1 MNFRILTS
9 ILILCVSAI
18 GLATAQSVQ
27 PGIAM
32 EYKGKAQKQ
41 ALAGVSVTAAN
52 AGSVMSDDKGEFTL
66 NFRTLKA
73 GDQIQFRRIEMNGYE
88 VMNTE
93 ALEVARVARTP
104 KTQNPAASATQD
116 PALLQIVM
124 APRQLLQQLRDG
136 YRSVASQRYQ
146 KQLAEAEA
154 EAERLREAGQLAEA
168 EYNQR
173 MDALE
178 EEYEE
183 KLSKLE
189 SYIEKFARIDLSDLD
204 QDEQQIID
212 LVQAGDFD
220 QALALYDK
228 QDLANRLAQSRA
240 DRQKLADARQQ
251 IALTE
256 QQKARENQ
264 RLRESIERQI
274 LLLRMAGGEENRLK
288 VHEIL
293 HQTYLADTTHV
304 ETLRDYVRSL
314 VEYDRQ
320 DEAIALVS
328 RAMLRPYDADDKEEF
343 FQHCMLLMEL
353 SRIYFQQQDLEQS
366 KLLALEVDS
375 LYDARL
381 ATDAKLTSRV
391 LPQVASFL
399 LRQLLEEGETDQL
412 RQQAEKLRLHWNP
425 DSLHTGSL
433 SAYADV
439 CGALSDYYSHI
450 GDTQQNHWAIATGI
464 ELGENLYARY
474 PWALFLADN
483 YSTACSVYALDNMR
497 DKAQSTARRAAELIG
512 IELRERRGTQRLINS
527 ASDYY
532 QLLEALTGMEE
543 YTLADSLLQL
553 QKSQRV
559 FDELDERYTGML
571 DAIHSI
577 YQFSE
582 ARVRLHQGRIAEA
595 DSVIHTSL
603 TTLSTLED
611 YATLYTQHRPYLLGM
626 LADAQGKA
634 DEARQFYVEAIRV
647 EEEIYEAS
655 GHDTWEADQLCRYY
669 LLMADLCGR
678 QHNKKGFSSYIK
690 AAEKVAA
697 FPYNKSQVQ
706 EYKKKY
712 KK

>member
-1 MNFRILTS
+1 MCKTGGIIKTMLMVSMLLMS
-9 ILILCVSAI
+9 IIDAS
-18 GLATAQSVQ
+18 AQSVQ
-27 PGIAM
+27 QGVAL
-32 EYKGKAQKQ
+32 EYKGKADKQ
-41 ALAGVSVTAAN
+41 ALAGVSVTASN
-52 AGSVMSDDKGEFTL
+52 AGSVVSNTQGEFTL
-66 NFRTLKA
+66 QFRSLKV
-73 GDQIQFRRIEMNGYE
+73 GDQIQFRRIDLNGYE

-93 ALEVARVARTP
+93 ALEVARIART
-104 KTQNPAASATQD
+104 TQTPQTSQ
-116 PALLQIVM
+116 PLQIIL
-124 APRQLLQQLRDG
+124 APRKLLQQLRDG

-154 EAERLREAGQLAEA
+154 EAERLKQEGQLAEE

-183 KLSKLE
+183 KLTHLE
-189 SYIEKFARIDLSDLD
+189 NYIDKFARIDLSDLN

-240 DRQKLADARQQ
+240 DKQKLTDAREQIAQAERQKAQ
-251 IALTE
+251 
-256 QQKARENQ
+256 ENL
-264 RLRESIERQI
+264 RLRQSIERQI
-274 LLLRMAGGEENRLK
+274 LLLRMAGGEENRMK

-293 HQTYLADTTHV
+293 HQTYLADTTHI

-320 DEAIALVS
+320 EEAITLARS
-328 RAMLRPYDADDKEEF
+328 AMLRPYDKEDKEAF

-353 SRIYFQQQDLEQS
+353 SRIYFQQQDMVKS
-366 KLLALEVDS
+366 KQLALEVDS
-375 LYDARL
+375 LYNPRL
-381 ATDAKLTSRV
+381 ASDTKLTSRV

-399 LRQLLEEGETDQL
+399 LRQLLEEGEIEKLQ
-412 RQQAEKLRLHWNP
+412 QQAEKLRQYWNP

-439 CGALSDYYSHI
+439 CSALSDYYSHI
-450 GDTQQNHWAIATGI
+450 GDTELNHWAIATGI

-474 PWALFLADN
+474 PWAIFLADN
-483 YSTACSVYALDNMR
+483 YTSACGVYALDDMR
-497 DKAQSTARRAAELIG
+497 DKAQAAARRAAELIS
-512 IELRERRGTQRLINS
+512 LDLTQRRTTQRLINS

-532 QLLEALTGMEE
+532 QLLEALTGMKE
-543 YTLADSLLQL
+543 YTLSDSLLQQQESL
-553 QKSQRV
+553 RV
-559 FDELDERYTGML
+559 FAELDEHYPGLL

-582 ARVRLHQGRIAEA
+582 VKVRLHQGRIAEA
-595 DSVIHTSL
+595 DSVLQTSL
-603 TTLSTLED
+603 SAMSTMED
-611 YATLYTQHRPYLLGM
+611 YASIYAVHRPYLLGM
-626 LADAQGKA
+626 LAEAQGKTN
-634 DEARQFYVEAIRV
+634 EAREFYLESIRIQ
-647 EEEIYEAS
+647 EELYEATE
-655 GHDTWEADQLCRYY
+655 HDTWEADQLCRNY

-678 QHNKKGFSSYIK
+678 QHDKKGLRSYLK
-690 AAEKVAA
+690 QAEKVAA
-697 FPYNKSQVQ
+697 FPYNKAEVQ

-712 KK
+712 KQ